1 MKNFVGKMMN
11 LIGTITLILIN
22 CFVIVFEI
30 LTFLMG
36 ETILGDFSD
45 LKLNFTN
52 SYYLLPLILWSIYL
66 VLFIAFTIIN
76 LRCLIKN
83 QSAKLA
89 LLANILF
96 LICYS
101 AIFLLTIE
109 QRYIQGLDNLGLN
122 LVFAYWCGGINFAS
136 IILILIGNILKIRK
150 A

>member
-1 MKNFVGKMMN
+1 MKNFVGKMIN

-22 CFVIVFEI
+22 CFVVVFEI

-109 QRYIQGLDNLGLN
+109 QRYIQGLDNPGLN
-122 LVFAYWCGGINFAS
+122 LVFAYWCGGINFVS

-150 A
+150 V